1 MYTAP
6 IWLGCLIDLLQIFD
20 ESWELVASP
29 VSLANQPP
37 VTRAK

>member
-6 IWLGCLIDLLQIFD
+6 VWLGCLIDLLQIFD

-29 VSLANQPP
+29 VSFDES
-37 VTRAK
+37 TTCDTG